1 MWFARRADEHELLDG
16 EALDPNDVR
25 ANLRELAMLNR
36 LPGGIGASFAA
47 IRHLTDPAR
56 IVTVADVGTGA
67 GDMPAAFVRR
77 ARAQGASW
85 RVTAIDSR
93 SEVVEVA
100 RRRLRKVPAVTV
112 LEGNALAL
120 PLPDLSV
127 DVAHAS
133 LLLHHFDQ
141 TDAVAALREMSRV
154 SRRGVVINDL
164 RRGLVPYLLTWTT
177 TMALLFLGAPDHRIA
192 AEALDRLKEEF
203 VRLDVDTSK
212 KVLKTYHA
220 RKAIS
225 PAVRYR
231 ARMDMP
237 RWASKNS
244 HAMF

>member
-1 MWFARRADEHELLDG
+1 MWFARRSNEHELLES

-36 LPGGIGASFAA
+36 LPGGIGASYAA
-47 IRHLTDPAR
+47 IRHLTDPAT

-93 SEVVEVA
+93 PEVVEVA

-133 LLLHHFDQ
+133 LLIHHFDEA
-141 TDAVAALREMSRV
+141 DAVAALREMSRV

-164 RRGLVPYLLTWTT
+164 RRGLVPYLLTWTAT
-177 TMALLFLGAPDHRIA
+177 TALSRHRFTRHDGPLSARRAFTLAEVDRLLTDAGLRIA
-192 AEALDRLKEEF
+192 WRSSTLQPRVATA
-203 VRLDVDTSK
+203 
-212 KVLKTYHA
+212 
-220 RKAIS
+220 
-225 PAVRYR
+225 AVR
-231 ARMDMP
+231 A
-237 RWASKNS
+237 A
-244 HAMF
+244 